1 MQPKFLSE
9 LFLFLQQVIYFF
21 GARSHSGVYIDS
33 CWMKKSDY
41 NPIYFTS
48 LKVFMDYRL
57 RYIKTERDRGRQRE
71 TERDRERESLPN
83 LIEFRLIHSLYSFQS
98 SILVENFFSKLYFK
112 SVFQKEII
120 FSCSVRSGCW
130 YSPFYFYTSVIKK
143 LHHIIIIITLWLTR
157 LKVKFYLY
165 FDIENV
171 FFEFHHTNL

>member
-57 RYIKTERDRGRQRE
+57 RYIK